1 MEKYAFK
8 IMGPGGSENGK
19 WIKLFSSSEEVAS
32 LRIQVRF
39 PSLKKETLLSMS
51 NTMMK
56 KRYIDIDVVP
66 TDDLDS
72 FIDMFETAQ
81 QDVMPDVITPCLTTS
96 AGSALPRNVKKR
108 PKATTS
114 RPRCLEGEFSTAC
127 ESCISV

>member
-81 QDVMPDVITPCLTTS
+81 QDVMPDVITQLKS
-96 AGSALPRNVKKR
+96 
-108 PKATTS
+108 
-114 RPRCLEGEFSTAC
+114 
-127 ESCISV
+127 

>member
-1 MEKYAFK
+1 
-8 IMGPGGSENGK
+8 MGPGGSENGK

-81 QDVMPDVITPCLTTS
+81 QDVMPDVITQLKS
-96 AGSALPRNVKKR
+96 
-108 PKATTS
+108 
-114 RPRCLEGEFSTAC
+114 
-127 ESCISV
+127 

>member
-56 KRYIDIDVVP
+56 KIYIDIDVVP
-66 TDDLDS
+66 TDDIDS

-81 QDVMPDVITPCLTTS
+81 HERELEEDNPPCKRNCFHSTRCDYTSQKLTGTIVTI
-96 AGSALPRNVKKR
+96 PHNK
-108 PKATTS
+108 
-114 RPRCLEGEFSTAC
+114 CW
-127 ESCISV
+127 